1 MKYYIKRTDT
11 FVKTAKKFLK
21 KHPKLI
27 KKFKD
32 VVLILEENPFD
43 ASLNTHKLKGK
54 HKDKYGVSLDYKY
67 RITVS
72 IQIRDKEVILMD
84 VGPHDAVY

>member
-1 MKYYIKRTDT
+1 MRYCIKRTET
-11 FVKTAKKFLK
+11 FIRTAKKFLK
-21 KHPKLI
+21 KHPQLI

-32 VVLILEENPFD
+32 VILILEKNPFD

-67 RITVS
+67 RFTVS

-84 VGPHDAVY
+84 VGPHDVVY